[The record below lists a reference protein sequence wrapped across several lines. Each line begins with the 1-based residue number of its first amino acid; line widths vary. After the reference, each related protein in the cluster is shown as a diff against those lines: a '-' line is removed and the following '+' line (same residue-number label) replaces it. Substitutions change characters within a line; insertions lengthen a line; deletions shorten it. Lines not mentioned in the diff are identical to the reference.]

1 MDKKSNNKLIKTSE
15 ELISMIMGLII
26 VVVIAFLIVN
36 LIERTK
42 GDINIP
48 GLLNINKTDKET
60 EEQVELSDNDVYEV
74 KTGDS
79 LWGIALKEY
88 GDGFMWTKIAE
99 ENNLK
104 TPDILLEGQ
113 KIKLPKSEVEKI
125 EKEEMV
131 VDSGDYTVARGD
143 SLWKIS
149 VEVYGDGY
157 AWTKVWKANRD
168 QIANPNLIE
177 IGMVLKMPKL
187 N

>member
-1 MDKKSNNKLIKTSE
+1 MKNKTNNKLIKTSE

-48 GLLNINKTDKET
+48 GLLNFKNSDET
-60 EEQVELSDNDVYEV
+60 TQDQVELSEDEVYEV
-74 KTGDS
+74 RAGDN
-79 LWGIALKEY
+79 LWGIALEEY

-99 ENNLK
+99 ENNIK
-104 TPDILLEGQ
+104 TPGTILVGQ
-113 KIKLPKSEVEKI
+113 KIKLPKLEI
-125 EKEEMV
+125 EKEEV
-131 VDSGDYTVARGD
+131 VSDSGEYTVLKGD

-157 AWTKVWKANRD
+157 AWPKVWESNKD
-168 QIANPNLIE
+168 LIANPNLIE
-177 IGMVLKMPKL
+177 IGMVLKMPQI

>member
-1 MDKKSNNKLIKTSE
+1 MNKKSNNKLITTSE

-42 GDINIP
+42 GDIDIP
-48 GLLNINKTDKET
+48 GLLNFKET
-60 EEQVELSDNDVYEV
+60 DQDSEQQVELSENEVYEV
-74 KTGDS
+74 KAGDN
-79 LWGIALKEY
+79 LWGIAQKEY
-88 GDGFMWTKIAE
+88 GDGFMWTKIAQ

-104 TPDILLEGQ
+104 TPGVLLVGQ
-113 KIKLPKSEVEKI
+113 KISLPKIEVKTEI
-125 EKEEMV
+125 EDKV
-131 VDSGDYTVARGD
+131 VETGEYTVAAGD

-157 AWTKVWKANRD
+157 AWTKVWEANKD

-177 IGMVLKMPKL
+177 IGMVLEMPKL

>member
-1 MDKKSNNKLIKTSE
+1 MNKKSNNKLIKTSE

-48 GLLNINKTDKET
+48 GLLNIKQSEEEA
-60 EEQVELSDNDVYEV
+60 EEQVELDEKEVYEV
-74 KTGDS
+74 KAGDN
-79 LWGIALKEY
+79 LWGIALEEY

-104 TPDILLEGQ
+104 TPGILLVGQ
-113 KIKLPKSEVEKI
+113 KIKLPKLEVEK
-125 EKEEMV
+125 EEVMV
-131 VDSGDYTVARGD
+131 DAGQYTVVKGD

-149 VEVYGDGY
+149 VKVYGDGY
-157 AWTKVWKANRD
+157 AWSKVWEANRD
-168 QIANPNLIE
+168 QIANPDLIE
-177 IGMVLKMPKL
+177 IGMVLKMPEL

>member
-1 MDKKSNNKLIKTSE
+1 MNKKSNNKLIKTSE

-48 GLLNINKTDKET
+48 GLLNIKQSEEET
-60 EEQVELSDNDVYEV
+60 EEQVDLSENGIYEV
-74 KTGDS
+74 KAGDN
-79 LWGIALKEY
+79 LWGIALEEY

-104 TPDILLEGQ
+104 TPGILLVGQ
-113 KIKLPKSEVEKI
+113 KIKLPKLEVEK
-125 EKEEMV
+125 EEV
-131 VDSGDYTVARGD
+131 IVDSGQYTVAKGD

-157 AWTKVWKANRD
+157 AWPKVWEANKD